1 MLEKYKLENGATVL
15 LDHVDGVRSA
25 SIGLW
30 FRAGS
35 RDETPKEA
43 GAAHFIEHMLFKG
56 TASLS
61 SAELAGRMDDIGAEA
76 NAFTS
81 RDCTNYYM
89 RVLDKRMPEAAELLA
104 DMLFNS
110 RFDEGDMSTER
121 GVILDEMR
129 MYEDMPDDV
138 ANEMLVRTCFPG
150 ALGAPVLGSRE
161 SVEALTRSGLLGFKS
176 RHYAGPGTVLAV
188 SGRFDDG
195 DASALADR
203 LAALPAEP
211 AAAPERAEYTPGIA
225 LEGRDT
231 EQNQLLLAFPGIT
244 YGSGERPAMAI
255 MNTILGGSASSR
267 LYTRLRDELG
277 LCYDLESFDMTYADT
292 GLVGIG
298 AATSAGNEQRALREI
313 TDGLRRFLDEGPSD
327 SELAR
332 KGPGRVRRGDC
343 AREHAGA
350 YAPDGA
356 ERALPR
362 PRGQHRR
369 GGGALQCRHAGG
381 RAGLRPAHLRL
392 LAPVRCGAGQGAR
405 PGRVRGAASAVRNK
419 QSRAGWEKLPPGA
432 A

>member
-35 RDETPKEA
+35 RDETPQEA

-104 DMLFNS
+104 DMLFNA

-121 GVILDEMR
+121 GVILDEMF

-332 KGPGRVRRGDC
+332 AKAQAESGAVIALESTLARMRRMGQSELFLGRVDSIDEVVERYNAVTREDVLDFARRTFDFSRLSVAALGKVR
-343 AREHAGA
+343 AREEYEA
-350 YAPDGA
+350 
-356 ERALPR
+356 
-362 PRGQHRR
+362 
-369 GGGALQCRHAGG
+369 
-381 RAGLRPAHLRL
+381 LRL
-392 LAPVRCGAGQGAR
+392 L
-405 PGRVRGAASAVRNK
+405 
-419 QSRAGWEKLPPGA
+419 
-432 A
+432 

>member
-35 RDETPKEA
+35 RDETPQEA

-150 ALGAPVLGSRE
+150 ALGAPCS
-161 SVEALTRSGLLGFKS
+161 
-176 RHYAGPGTVLAV
+176 
-188 SGRFDDG
+188 
-195 DASALADR
+195 
-203 LAALPAEP
+203 
-211 AAAPERAEYTPGIA
+211 AAARAW
-225 LEGRDT
+225 
-231 EQNQLLLAFPGIT
+231 
-244 YGSGERPAMAI
+244 
-255 MNTILGGSASSR
+255 
-267 LYTRLRDELG
+267 
-277 LCYDLESFDMTYADT
+277 
-292 GLVGIG
+292 
-298 AATSAGNEQRALREI
+298 
-313 TDGLRRFLDEGPSD
+313 RR
-327 SELAR
+327 
-332 KGPGRVRRGDC
+332 
-343 AREHAGA
+343 
-350 YAPDGA
+350 
-356 ERALPR
+356 
-362 PRGQHRR
+362 
-369 GGGALQCRHAGG
+369 
-381 RAGLRPAHLRL
+381 
-392 LAPVRCGAGQGAR
+392 
-405 PGRVRGAASAVRNK
+405 
-419 QSRAGWEKLPPGA
+419 
-432 A
+432 

>member
-35 RDETPKEA
+35 RDETPQEA

-161 SVEALTRSGLLGFKS
+161 SVEALTRSGLLSFKS

-332 KGPGRVRRGDC
+332 AKAQAESGAVIALESTLARMRRMGQSELFLGRVDSIDEVVERYNAVTREDVLDFARRTFDFSRLSVAALGKVR
-343 AREHAGA
+343 AREEYEA
-350 YAPDGA
+350 
-356 ERALPR
+356 
-362 PRGQHRR
+362 
-369 GGGALQCRHAGG
+369 
-381 RAGLRPAHLRL
+381 LRL
-392 LAPVRCGAGQGAR
+392 L
-405 PGRVRGAASAVRNK
+405 
-419 QSRAGWEKLPPGA
+419 
-432 A
+432 

>member
-35 RDETPKEA
+35 RDETPQEA

-110 RFDEGDMSTER
+110 RFDEGDMDTER

-332 KGPGRVRRGDC
+332 AKAQAESGAVIALESTLARMRRMGQSELFLGRVDSIDEVVERYNAVTREDVLDFARRTFDFSRLSVAALGKVR
-343 AREHAGA
+343 AREEYEA
-350 YAPDGA
+350 
-356 ERALPR
+356 
-362 PRGQHRR
+362 
-369 GGGALQCRHAGG
+369 
-381 RAGLRPAHLRL
+381 LRL
-392 LAPVRCGAGQGAR
+392 L
-405 PGRVRGAASAVRNK
+405 
-419 QSRAGWEKLPPGA
+419 
-432 A
+432 

>member
-1 MLEKYKLENGATVL
+1 MLEKYKLKNGATVL

-35 RDETPKEA
+35 RDETPQEA

-176 RHYAGPGTVLAV
+176 RHYTGPGTVLAV

-332 KGPGRVRRGDC
+332 AKAQAESGAVIALESTLARMRRMGQSELFLGRVDSIDEVVERYNAVTREDVLDFARRTFDFSRLSVAALGKVR
-343 AREHAGA
+343 AREEYEA
-350 YAPDGA
+350 
-356 ERALPR
+356 
-362 PRGQHRR
+362 
-369 GGGALQCRHAGG
+369 
-381 RAGLRPAHLRL
+381 LRL
-392 LAPVRCGAGQGAR
+392 L
-405 PGRVRGAASAVRNK
+405 
-419 QSRAGWEKLPPGA
+419 
-432 A
+432 

>member
-1 MLEKYKLENGATVL
+1 MYERFTLSNGVTVA
-15 LDHVDGVRSA
+15 LDHMDGVRSA
-25 SIGLW
+25 SLGLW
-30 FRAGS
+30 VRAGT
-35 RDETPKEA
+35 RNEIPGEA

-56 TASLS
+56 TKNLDSAQLAERMDDLGAEFNAYTSRESTSYYVRSLDRNLS
-61 SAELAGRMDDIGAEA
+61 SAAALLGDMFFNSTF
-76 NAFTS
+76 NA
-81 RDCTNYYM
+81 
-89 RVLDKRMPEAAELLA
+89 A
-104 DMLFNS
+104 DM
-110 RFDEGDMSTER
+110 DTER

-332 KGPGRVRRGDC
+332 AKAQAESGAVIALESTLARMRRMGQSELFLGRVDSIDEVVERYNAVTREDVLDFARRTFDFSRLSVAALGKVR
-343 AREHAGA
+343 AREEYEA
-350 YAPDGA
+350 
-356 ERALPR
+356 
-362 PRGQHRR
+362 
-369 GGGALQCRHAGG
+369 
-381 RAGLRPAHLRL
+381 LRL
-392 LAPVRCGAGQGAR
+392 L
-405 PGRVRGAASAVRNK
+405 
-419 QSRAGWEKLPPGA
+419 
-432 A
+432 

>member
-35 RDETPKEA
+35 RDETPQEA

-110 RFDEGDMSTER
+110 RFDEGDMDTER

-195 DASALADR
+195 DASALTDR

-298 AATSAGNEQRALREI
+298 AATSAGNEQRALHEI

-332 KGPGRVRRGDC
+332 AKAQAESGAVIALESTLARMRRMGQSELFLGRVDSIDEVVERYNAVTREDVLDFARRTFDFSRLSVAALGKVR
-343 AREHAGA
+343 AREEYEA
-350 YAPDGA
+350 
-356 ERALPR
+356 
-362 PRGQHRR
+362 
-369 GGGALQCRHAGG
+369 
-381 RAGLRPAHLRL
+381 LRL
-392 LAPVRCGAGQGAR
+392 L
-405 PGRVRGAASAVRNK
+405 
-419 QSRAGWEKLPPGA
+419 
-432 A
+432 